1 MATNHYFN
9 HYGTDTADQRLTE
22 NLIIE
27 SIKVYGIDVY
37 YMPRATV
44 NMDSIFGE
52 DRLSEFTDARMIEM
66 YVKNVDGFEGEGTLV
81 SNFGLEVRDQVTFTL
96 SQRRFAELNFET
108 GIRETQPASGDL
120 IYFPLTKGLYEIRSV
135 RDATVFFQMG
145 ALQTFDLLCEVFEY
159 SDEAL
164 DTGIDTIDKI
174 ERDESYAIEFTI
186 GSGTGTYTV
195 EETVYQ
201 GAAFGSAT
209 ATGEVAAWNATDSVL
224 KLINLTGTFSTSSNI
239 VGNTSGASYAITTFD
254 DLAQPSDPSANNV
267 GIESVADSV
276 LDFTEG
282 NPFSE
287 GTNY

>member
-66 YVKNVDGFEGEGTLV
+66 YVKNVDGSEGEGTLV

-186 GSGTGTYTV
+186 GSGTGTYTI

-254 DLAQPSDPSANNV
+254 DQAQPSDPSANNV

>member
-164 DTGIDTIDKI
+164 DTGIDTIDNI

-254 DLAQPSDPSANNV
+254 DQAQPSDPSANNV

>member
-44 NMDSIFGE
+44 NMDTIFGE

-186 GSGTGTYTV
+186 GSGTGTYTI

-254 DLAQPSDPSANNV
+254 DQAQPSDPSANNV

>member
-27 SIKVYGIDVY
+27 SIKIYGIDVY

-44 NMDSIFGE
+44 NMDTIFGE

-254 DLAQPSDPSANNV
+254 DQAQPSDPSANNV

>member
-9 HYGTDTADQRLTE
+9 HYGTNTADQRLTE

-37 YMPRATV
+37 YMPRETV

-52 DRLSEFTDARMIEM
+52 DRLSEFKDARMIEM
-66 YVKNVDGFEGEGTLV
+66 YIKNVDGFEGEGTLI

-96 SQRRFAELNFET
+96 SQRRFAELNLET
-108 GIRETQPASGDL
+108 GIRATQPATGDI

-135 RDATVFFQMG
+135 RDTSVFFQMG
-145 ALQTFDLLCEVFEY
+145 ALQTFDLLCEIFEY
-159 SDEAL
+159 SDEAI
-164 DTGIDTIDKI
+164 DTGIDTLDKI
-174 ERDESYAIEFTI
+174 ERDESYAIEFTM
-186 GSGTGTYTV
+186 GSGSGTYTV

-209 ATGEVAAWNATDSVL
+209 ATGEVAAWNSTDSVL

-254 DLAQPSDPSANNV
+254 DQAQPSDPSANNV

>member
-44 NMDSIFGE
+44 NMDAIFGE
-52 DRLSEFTDARMIEM
+52 DRLSEFKEARMIEM
-66 YVKNVDGFEGEGTLV
+66 YIKNVDGFEGEGTLV

-254 DLAQPSDPSANNV
+254 DQAQPSDPSANNV

>member
-254 DLAQPSDPSANNV
+254 DQAQPSDPSANNV

-287 GTNY
+287 WTNY

>member
-209 ATGEVAAWNATDSVL
+209 ATGEVAAWNATSTIL

-254 DLAQPSDPSANNV
+254 DQAQPSDPSANNV

>member
-254 DLAQPSDPSANNV
+254 DQAQPSDPSANNV

>member
-254 DLAQPSDPSANNV
+254 DQAQPSYPSANNV

>member
-66 YVKNVDGFEGEGTLV
+66 YIKNVDGFEGEGTLV

-254 DLAQPSDPSANNV
+254 DQAQPSDPSANNV

>member
-66 YVKNVDGFEGEGTLV
+66 YVKNVDSFEGEGTLV

-254 DLAQPSDPSANNV
+254 DQAQPSDPSANNV

>member
-1 MATNHYFN
+1 M
-9 HYGTDTADQRLTE
+9 
-22 NLIIE
+22 
-27 SIKVYGIDVY
+27 
-37 YMPRATV
+37 
-44 NMDSIFGE
+44 
-52 DRLSEFTDARMIEM
+52 
-66 YVKNVDGFEGEGTLV
+66 
-81 SNFGLEVRDQVTFTL
+81 
-96 SQRRFAELNFET
+96 
-108 GIRETQPASGDL
+108 
-120 IYFPLTKGLYEIRSV
+120 
-135 RDATVFFQMG
+135 
-145 ALQTFDLLCEVFEY
+145 CEVFEY

-254 DLAQPSDPSANNV
+254 DQAQPSDPSANNV

>member
-9 HYGTDTADQRLTE
+9 HYGTNTADQRLTE

-37 YMPRATV
+37 YMPRETV

-52 DRLSEFTDARMIEM
+52 DRLSEFKDARMIEM
-66 YVKNVDGFEGEGTLV
+66 YIKNVDGFEGEGTLI

-96 SQRRFAELNFET
+96 SQRRFAELNLET
-108 GIRETQPASGDL
+108 GIRATQPATGDI

-135 RDATVFFQMG
+135 RDTSVFFQMG
-145 ALQTFDLLCEVFEY
+145 ALQTFDLLCEIFEY
-159 SDEAL
+159 SDEAI
-164 DTGIDTIDKI
+164 DTGIDTLDKI
-174 ERDESYAIEFTI
+174 ERDESYAIEFTM
-186 GSGTGTYTV
+186 GSGSGTYTV

-209 ATGEVAAWNATDSVL
+209 ATGEVAAWNATSTIL

-254 DLAQPSDPSANNV
+254 DQAQPSDPSANNV

>member
-27 SIKVYGIDVY
+27 SIKIYGIDVY

-254 DLAQPSDPSANNV
+254 DQAQPSDPSANNV

>member
-44 NMDSIFGE
+44 NMDTIFGE

-254 DLAQPSDPSANNV
+254 DQAQPSDPSANNV

>member
-9 HYGTDTADQRLTE
+9 HYGTNTADQRLTE

-44 NMDSIFGE
+44 NMDAIFGE
-52 DRLSEFTDARMIEM
+52 DRLSEFKEARMIEM
-66 YVKNVDGFEGEGTLV
+66 YIKNVDGFEGEGTLV

-120 IYFPLTKGLYEIRSV
+120 IYFPLTEGLYEIRSV
-135 RDATVFFQMG
+135 RDTSVFFQMG

-159 SDEAL
+159 SDEAI
-164 DTGIDTIDKI
+164 DTGIDTLDKI
-174 ERDESYAIEFTI
+174 EREESYAIEFTM

-209 ATGEVAAWNATDSVL
+209 ATGEVAAWNSTDSVL

-254 DLAQPSDPSANNV
+254 DQAQPSDPSANNV

>member
-1 MATNHYFN
+1 M
-9 HYGTDTADQRLTE
+9 
-22 NLIIE
+22 
-27 SIKVYGIDVY
+27 
-37 YMPRATV
+37 
-44 NMDSIFGE
+44 
-52 DRLSEFTDARMIEM
+52 
-66 YVKNVDGFEGEGTLV
+66 
-81 SNFGLEVRDQVTFTL
+81 
-96 SQRRFAELNFET
+96 
-108 GIRETQPASGDL
+108 
-120 IYFPLTKGLYEIRSV
+120 
-135 RDATVFFQMG
+135 
-145 ALQTFDLLCEVFEY
+145 
-159 SDEAL
+159 
-164 DTGIDTIDKI
+164 
-174 ERDESYAIEFTI
+174 

-254 DLAQPSDPSANNV
+254 DQAQPSDPSANNV

>member
-9 HYGTDTADQRLTE
+9 HYGTNTADQRLTE

-37 YMPRATV
+37 YMPRETV

-52 DRLSEFTDARMIEM
+52 DRLSEFKDARMIEM
-66 YVKNVDGFEGEGTLV
+66 YIKNVDGFEGEGTLV

-96 SQRRFAELNFET
+96 SQRRFAELNLET
-108 GIRETQPASGDL
+108 GIRATQPATGDI

-135 RDATVFFQMG
+135 RDTSVFFQMG
-145 ALQTFDLLCEVFEY
+145 ALQTFDLLCEIFEY
-159 SDEAL
+159 SDEAI
-164 DTGIDTIDKI
+164 DTGIDTLDKI
-174 ERDESYAIEFTI
+174 EREESYAIEFTM

-209 ATGEVAAWNATDSVL
+209 ATGEVAAWNATSTVL

-254 DLAQPSDPSANNV
+254 DQAQPSDPSANNV